1 MLSGG
6 LPDYRCRLPDDANV
20 TASVP
25 LVDGEPSSC
34 QMYVNSS
41 SSSSSSGSGSSS
53 SSSDSSSSSSSSSR
67 EVVDCLQG
75 YEYSGDVGHTIV
87 SEVGARRHS
96 AFKRRRC
103 HTLVLESQ
111 L

>member
-41 SSSSSSGSGSSS
+41 SSSSGSGSSSSS
-53 SSSDSSSSSSSSSR
+53 SSSDSSSSSR
-67 EVVDCLQG
+67 EVVDCLHG

-96 AFKRRRC
+96 ALKRRC
-103 HTLVLESQ
+103 HTLVHP
-111 L
+111 

>member
-20 TASVP
+20 TAAVP

-41 SSSSSSGSGSSS
+41 SSSSGSGSGS
-53 SSSDSSSSSSSSSR
+53 SSSSSSSSSR
-67 EVVDCLQG
+67 EAVDCLHG
-75 YEYSGDVGHTIV
+75 
-87 SEVGARRHS
+87 
-96 AFKRRRC
+96 
-103 HTLVLESQ
+103 
-111 L
+111 

>member
-41 SSSSSSGSGSSS
+41 SNGGGGSSS
-53 SSSDSSSSSSSSSR
+53 IS
-67 EVVDCLQG
+67 EAVDCLHG

-96 AFKRRRC
+96 ALKRRC
-103 HTLVLESQ
+103 HTLVHP
-111 L
+111 